1 MLYKIIIKKQRGK
14 KCNPTIIH
22 GRPIRCLNIIKI
34 RVIKKILLK
43 IVV

>member
-1 MLYKIIIKKQRGK
+1 MLYKKIIKKKNGK

-22 GRPIRCLNIIKI
+22 ERPIRYLNIIKI
-34 RVIKKILLK
+34 CVIKKILLK